1 MEERFI
7 GGLRMGNPA
16 WFSGGGNA
24 TWPFAGLTV
33 GDEGITLAV
42 RGRLGSLFRG
52 KWFNDFEPVRIGY
65 DELVRVELIRLR
77 RGIRFH
83 TQSLEERG
91 RSWDRRNGAIFW
103 RWRIGPVLEALTKHG
118 VAFR

>member
-7 GGLRMGNPA
+7 GGLRMSNPV
-16 WFSGGGNA
+16 WFSGGANA
-24 TWPFAGLTV
+24 TWPFAALTV
-33 GDEGITLAV
+33 GDAEITLAV
-42 RGRLGSLFRG
+42 RGPIGSFFRG
-52 KWFNDFEPVRIGY
+52 KWLDDFEPVRIAY

-83 TQSLEERG
+83 TQSPEERG

-103 RWRIGPVLEALTKHG
+103 TWRI
-118 VAFR
+118 